1 MFSAEDTIVAVATP
15 YGRGG
20 IGVVRISGP
29 HAAAVARVILRRSR
43 PLQPRVATLTRVYQ
57 ADCEPAAAIDQVLAT
72 YFPAPA
78 SYTGE
83 DVVEVSGHG
92 SPMALEQIIEAAM
105 HAGARLAEPGEF
117 TLRCFLNGR
126 IDLVQAEAVADLI
139 DAVTPAQARVA
150 FDQLE
155 GTLTTV
161 IGEIDAA
168 LFDLIAR
175 LEASLD
181 FSTEGYHFIDA
192 SMTASTL
199 QTIAGRIR
207 ALLEDGR
214 RGRVIREGR
223 QVAILGK
230 PNTGKSSLFN
240 SLLGSERAI
249 VTAVAGTTRD
259 LVTETIDL
267 DGIPVRLIDTAGIH
281 DTTGE
286 VESKG
291 VTRARHTASVADLAV
306 LVFDR
311 SRPFDEDDQ
320 KLLAATADRHCLFVV
335 NKTDLATAW
344 TQDPLGEAR
353 ALSSTHTSMTTQD
366 GLGELRESLVRAL
379 GLDARL
385 RDGGSI
391 SNIRHIRLVEQA
403 QRSLDRG
410 MQAAS
415 AGRSEEFVLADL
427 QEARAAL
434 EEVTGR
440 RTPDEVL
447 QHIFQRF
454 CVGK

>member
-29 HAAAVARVILRRSR
+29 QASTVARAILRRSR
-43 PLQPRVATLTRVYQ
+43 PLEPRVVTLTHVYQ
-57 ADCEPAAAIDQVLAT
+57 SGREPAATIDQVLAT
-72 YFPAPA
+72 YFPAPR
-78 SYTGE
+78 SYTGQ

-92 SPMALEQIIEAAM
+92 SPMVLELIVEAAM
-105 HAGARLAEPGEF
+105 DAGARLAEPGEF
-117 TLRCFLNGR
+117 TFRGFLNGR

-181 FSTEGYHFIDA
+181 FPTEGYHFVDA
-192 SMTASTL
+192 SMTASAI
-199 QTIAGRIR
+199 QTISGRIQ
-207 ALLEDGR
+207 ALLEGGT

-240 SLLGSERAI
+240 NLVGSERAI
-249 VTAVAGTTRD
+249 VTAVPGTTRD

-267 DGIPVRLIDTAGIH
+267 NGIAVRVIDTAGIH
-281 DTTGE
+281 DTTDE
-286 VESKG
+286 VESEG
-291 VTRARHTASVADLAV
+291 VSRARRAASVADLAV

-311 SRPFDEDDQ
+311 SRPFDEHDQ
-320 KLLAATADRHCLFVV
+320 KLLVDTAECHRVFVV
-335 NKTDLATAW
+335 NKTDLPTAW
-344 TQDPLGEAR
+344 SNDPLRGVR
-353 ALSSTHTSMTTQD
+353 ALGSTDTSMTKQD
-366 GLGELRESLVRAL
+366 GLDELRESVVRAL
-379 GLDARL
+379 GLDERW
-385 RDGGSI
+385 RDTGSI
-391 SNIRHIRLVEQA
+391 SNIRHIRLLEQA
-403 QRSLDRG
+403 ERSLDRG
-410 MQAAS
+410 MHAAS

-427 QEARAAL
+427 QDARAAL
-434 EEVTGR
+434 EEITGH
-440 RTPDEVL
+440 RTPDDVL
-447 QHIFQRF
+447 RHIFQRF
-454 CVGK
+454 CIGK